1 MSRHAA
7 LPEGETAHIP
17 TGMPQT
23 VHFDGTDD
31 GVEAF
36 IRCVLSSPCCMAVV
50 PMQDVLHLG
59 SEARMNLPGTIGGNW
74 AWRMKPGAAT
84 EDVARH
90 LREMNQEYQRV

>member
-1 MSRHAA
+1 M
-7 LPEGETAHIP
+7 
-17 TGMPQT
+17 
-23 VHFDGTDD
+23 
-31 GVEAF
+31 EAF

-50 PMQDVLHLG
+50 PIQDVLHLG
-59 SEARMNLPGTIGGNW
+59 IEARMNLPGTIGGNW

>member
-1 MSRHAA
+1 
-7 LPEGETAHIP
+7 
-17 TGMPQT
+17 
-23 VHFDGTDD
+23 
-31 GVEAF
+31 
-36 IRCVLSSPCCMAVV
+36 MAVV

-90 LREMNQEYQRV
+90 LREMNQAYQRI